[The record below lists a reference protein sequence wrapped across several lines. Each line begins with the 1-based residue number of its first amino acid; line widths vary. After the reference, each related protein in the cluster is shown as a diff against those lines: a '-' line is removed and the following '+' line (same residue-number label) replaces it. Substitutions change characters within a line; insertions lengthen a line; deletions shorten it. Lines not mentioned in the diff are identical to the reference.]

1 MDRTNKEN
9 DSIVLP
15 DINNTESRRK
25 PGVGFVGGG
34 VGNKAAG
41 FKSDFNS
48 TGTYGTKGILDKT
61 DFSISTA
68 NGLGSGLF
76 TAKKLGEDAQIG
88 SGISPISTGA
98 PT

>member
-41 FKSDFNS
+41 FKSDFNNS
-48 TGTYGTKGILDKT
+48 GTYGGVAKSVLDKS
-61 DFSISTA
+61 DYSISTS

-76 TAKKLGEDAQIG
+76 AAKKTVGDAQI
-88 SGISPISTGA
+88 S
-98 PT
+98 